1 VGAWRSFPVPR
12 LTTRT
17 GGLFRRILAVSLLL
31 VLGGAVYL
39 FVQAGSLLTHEDPL
53 RKADAIVVLAG
64 TRMTRP
70 LEGADLYLEGYAPRI
85 VLTREPQ
92 DAGDTVVAKRGFR
105 VQADA
110 DRARDVFID
119 LGVPRDAILVPDR
132 IHDSTAAEAITVR
145 ELAAQH
151 HWRTVIVVTSRFHLT
166 RAGFAVR
173 RELAGSS
180 VEVVMRASRY
190 DPLRPEQWWA
200 RRGETRW
207 VVAEFPKLIAYLLGL
222 GAD

>member
-1 VGAWRSFPVPR
+1 MPPLNS
-12 LTTRT
+12 RT
-17 GGLFRRILAVSLLL
+17 GGLFRRILVVAL
-31 VLGGAVYL
+31 VLVLAGGVYL
-39 FVQAGSLLTHEDPL
+39 FAQAGNLLTREDTL

-70 LEGADLYLEGYAPRI
+70 LEGADLYLEGYAPRL
-85 VLTREPQ
+85 VMTREPQ
-92 DAGDTVVAKRGFR
+92 DAGDAVVAKRGFR

-110 DRARDVFID
+110 DRAREVFVGM
-119 LGVPRDAILVPDR
+119 GVPREAILVPDR
-132 IHDSTAAEAITVR
+132 IHDSTAAEAVTVR
-145 ELAAQH
+145 ELAAQYR
-151 HWRTVIVVTSRFHLT
+151 WRSVIVVTSRFHLT
-166 RAGFAVR
+166 RAGFAMR
-173 RELAGSS
+173 RELAATS

-190 DPLRPEQWWA
+190 DPLRPQRWWA

>member
-1 VGAWRSFPVPR
+1 VPPLDSR
-12 LTTRT
+12 A
-17 GGLFRRILAVSLLL
+17 GGLFRRILLVAL
-31 VLGGAVYL
+31 VLMVAGSVYL
-39 FVQAGSLLTHEDPL
+39 FLQAGNLLAREDPL

-70 LEGADLYLEGYAPRI
+70 LEGADLYLEGYAPR
-85 VLTREPQ
+85 VVMTREPQ
-92 DAGDTVVAKRGFR
+92 DPGDAVVAKRGFR
-105 VQADA
+105 VEADA
-110 DRARDVFID
+110 DRAREVMVRM
-119 LGVPRDAILVPDR
+119 GVPRDAILVPDR
-132 IHDSTAAEAITVR
+132 IHDSTAAEAVTVR
-145 ELAAQH
+145 ELAARH
-151 HWRTVIVVTSRFHLT
+151 RWRTVIVVTSRFHLT

-173 RELAGSS
+173 RELTDSN

-190 DPLRPEQWWA
+190 DPLRPRQWWA

>member
-1 VGAWRSFPVPR
+1 VP
-12 LTTRT
+12 LFNPRT
-17 GGLFRRILAVSLLL
+17 GGLFRRILVLAL
-31 VLGGAVYL
+31 VVGLAGGVYL
-39 FVQAGSLLTHEDPL
+39 FLQAGALLAREDPL

-70 LEGADLYLEGYAPRI
+70 LEGADLYLEGYAPRL
-85 VLTREPQ
+85 VMTREPQ
-92 DAGDTVVAKRGFR
+92 DAGDAVVATRGFR
-105 VQADA
+105 VEADA
-110 DRARDVFID
+110 DRAREVFVAM
-119 LGVPRDAILVPDR
+119 GVPRDAILIPDR
-132 IHDSTAAEAITVR
+132 IHDSTAAEAVTVR
-145 ELAAQH
+145 ELAAQY

-166 RAGFAVR
+166 RAGFAIR
-173 RELAGSS
+173 RELADTS

-190 DPLRPEQWWA
+190 DPMRPQRWWA